1 MLRAASVSSPGH
13 TCSLLCV
20 PQNLP
25 SPSLRFPPFFFVAQE
40 KQSTKSMASFAA
52 GRNVPKPPANV
63 AAALAKMGSLA
74 DAAAAQATASEITG
88 LIKAGGIPA
97 LYSSCPIIADCGKE
111 QNSQLC
117 AVLVV
122 EGLCEMGQV
131 SPKNKVRARGGGAGN
146 WHGASF
152 FATLLQLRNPIP
164 ASYASS

>member
-1 MLRAASVSSPGH
+1 
-13 TCSLLCV
+13 
-20 PQNLP
+20 
-25 SPSLRFPPFFFVAQE
+25 
-40 KQSTKSMASFAA
+40 MASFAA

-117 AVLVV
+117 AVLVS

>member
-1 MLRAASVSSPGH
+1 
-13 TCSLLCV
+13 
-20 PQNLP
+20 
-25 SPSLRFPPFFFVAQE
+25 
-40 KQSTKSMASFAA
+40 MASFAA

-117 AVLVV
+117 AVLVC

-131 SPKNKVRARGGGAGN
+131 SPKNKVRDWTER
-146 WHGASF
+146 
-152 FATLLQLRNPIP
+152 
-164 ASYASS
+164 